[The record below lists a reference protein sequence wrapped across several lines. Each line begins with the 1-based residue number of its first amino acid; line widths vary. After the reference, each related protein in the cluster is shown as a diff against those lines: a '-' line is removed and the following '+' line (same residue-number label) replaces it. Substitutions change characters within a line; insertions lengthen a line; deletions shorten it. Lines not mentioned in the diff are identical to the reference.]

1 MGGIGE
7 HDPVVRQKICSG
19 LEPLGILLDI
29 SSNGSNL
36 LTINASEIQE
46 PGDQKVTTLHYV
58 EKPLA
63 MEFLRTTAPLS

>member
-36 LTINASEIQE
+36 LTINASKCAYRKYH
-46 PGDQKVTTLHYV
+46 PART
-58 EKPLA
+58 PLKSA
-63 MEFLRTTAPLS
+63 RFRNQAIRR